1 MPKQNYSGKRKK
13 ILLLK
18 KDIKL
23 TKNNRKMLSLNLI
36 LFNRGDNTI
45 GDVFFCICLDNELT
59 VFISRISA
67 GVVPNPTIHV
77 KVLIPT
83 TFFLNCRF
91 SLKVPKL
98 FSCGLIFYL
107 LALPKFN

>member
-45 GDVFFCICLDNELT
+45 GDVFFCM
-59 VFISRISA
+59 S
-67 GVVPNPTIHV
+67 
-77 KVLIPT
+77 
-83 TFFLNCRF
+83 
-91 SLKVPKL
+91 
-98 FSCGLIFYL
+98 
-107 LALPKFN
+107 

>member
-1 MPKQNYSGKRKK
+1 MPKRNYSGKRKK

-45 GDVFFCICLDNELT
+45 ADVFFCICLDNDLT

-67 GVVPNPTIHV
+67 GVAPTPNIDV
-77 KVLIPT
+77 NVLVPT
-83 TFFLNCRF
+83 TFVLN
-91 SLKVPKL
+91 
-98 FSCGLIFYL
+98 
-107 LALPKFN
+107 

>member
-45 GDVFFCICLDNELT
+45 GDVFFCICLDNDLT

-67 GVVPNPTIHV
+67 GVAPNPNIDV
-77 KVLIPT
+77 NVLVPT
-83 TFFLNCRF
+83 TFVLN
-91 SLKVPKL
+91 
-98 FSCGLIFYL
+98 
-107 LALPKFN
+107 